1 MAFATP
7 TAVYVV
13 DSNADLKALQN
24 ASHSA
29 SVATEVAFYDT
40 LKAAG
45 ASTAEAAT
53 RANPDNTEKLV
64 TFAITTT
71 GTTTEAMV
79 EAIVRPYVNGLALGA
94 DVDASVM
101 SDAILALATT
111 TLVTVFELSLDADP
125 TGETIDLTIGA
136 AEVAYTTVLAIVHTA
151 A

>member
-29 SVATEVAFYDT
+29 SVATEVALYDA
-40 LKAAG
+40 LKSEGSTTATAAV
-45 ASTAEAAT
+45 
-53 RANPDNTEKLV
+53 RANPSNTPKLI

-79 EAIVRPYVNGLALGA
+79 EAIVLPYVNTLALGA

-101 SDAILALATT
+101 SDAILALGTT

-125 TGETIDLTIGA
+125 TGETIDLVIGA
-136 AEVAYTTVLAIVHTA
+136 AEAAYTNVLAVVHTA